1 MAENRRATFHTL
13 YYLEM
18 KSLIKATKMLVRY
31 NASTFILAYRM
42 PIFIHLH
49 SILVSILSTK
59 DLFSPIPQILWPTF
73 IYSA

>member
-1 MAENRRATFHTL
+1 MAENRATFHTL

-18 KSLIKATKMLVRY
+18 KLLIKAPTKMLARY
-31 NASTFILAYRM
+31 NATTFILAYRM

-59 DLFSPIPQILWPTF
+59 DLFSPTPQILWP
-73 IYSA
+73 